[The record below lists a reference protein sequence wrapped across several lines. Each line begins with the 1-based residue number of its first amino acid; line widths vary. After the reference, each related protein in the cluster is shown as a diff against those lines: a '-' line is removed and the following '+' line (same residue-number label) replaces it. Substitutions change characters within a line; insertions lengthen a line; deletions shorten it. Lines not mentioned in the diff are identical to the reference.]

1 MRPIGNWPSLRGP
14 AFRVKRR
21 GPLRQQRP
29 SALSRHLRWVRAIIA
44 KFVRQMPGTQPNGFI
59 HARVTRPCNL
69 FHHYFLLP
77 VWLNQPRGQAATE
90 VPKALLPLSRTR
102 DPHSVRQPFA
112 ILEQVLTKSM
122 RSQSAATGPASAFR
136 ESEAQRVSFSAAG
149 RHLNVVQ
156 FKPAPGSVQ
165 SFEPIHAPA
174 AAMLEAIS
182 FPHKSGFARARFAP
196 YESEEGRPSTCDV
209 VKRIA
214 TKHRRVEERLV
225 LDGQG
230 LALGTTR
237 IPGAEMTLVD
247 NSPRVTQRPVHQ
259 PIIPI
264 ESPNRLSRPQ
274 PIVDVA
280 QITDEVV
287 KQLDRRLIAARERRG
302 RI

>member
-14 AFRVKRR
+14 GVREKRCW
-21 GPLRQQRP
+21 PLCRWRP
-29 SALSRHLRWVRAIIA
+29 PALARHLGWARAIIA
-44 KFVRQMPGTQPNGFI
+44 KFLRQMPGAQPNGFI

-69 FHHYFLLP
+69 FHQYFLFQA
-77 VWLNQPRGQAATE
+77 WLNQPRGQAATE
-90 VPKALLPLSRTR
+90 ISKALLPLSRPH
-102 DPHSVRQPFA
+102 DPHSVRQPFG
-112 ILEQVLTKSM
+112 ILEQVLAKSI
-122 RSQSAATGPASAFR
+122 RSQSVATWPASAFR
-136 ESEAQRVSFSAAG
+136 ESEARRVSFSAAG

-156 FKPAPGSVQ
+156 FKQAPGGLRSL
-165 SFEPIHAPA
+165 EPIHTLA
-174 AAMLEAIS
+174 AAMLDAIS
-182 FPHKSGFARARFAP
+182 FPHKRGFARARFAQ
-196 YESEEGRPSTCDV
+196 YESEEGQPNTCDV
-209 VKRIA
+209 VKHIA

-247 NSPRVTQRPVHQ
+247 NSPRVTRRPVHQ

-264 ESPNRLSRPQ
+264 ESGNRLSRPQ